1 MNPIM
6 RRLLNLLPRF
16 MIQFQKVFSKKKI
29 LDYIIKEFAPNVGV
43 PKGPLN
49 EFLRKEWA
57 RGKLTTPQIQQI
69 ALKAMQQGAP
79 GMERMAAMG
88 GSGKH
93 PQNLYRAM
101 KHLLG
106 WPKGAAPVSFI
117 EIPTVRGAK
126 TPPSSFLV
134 S

>member
-1 MNPIM
+1 
-6 RRLLNLLPRF
+6 
-16 MIQFQKVFSKKKI
+16 
-29 LDYIIKEFAPNVGV
+29 
-43 PKGPLN
+43 
-49 EFLRKEWA
+49 
-57 RGKLTTPQIQQI
+57 
-69 ALKAMQQGAP
+69 MQQGAP

-126 TPPSSFLV
+126 TPPIQFSGLMIRYQNCSNIGAISLMSGYAV
-134 S
+134 QLARL